1 MWREISKPDEI
12 KLNMTAMIDIVF
24 QLLVFFILTF
34 KVVAMEGDFNI
45 KMPLASESA
54 DTLDEELPDLIT
66 VRLLAGENGN
76 IASIIVDDNE
86 NLTEATMY
94 QDLTRIVE
102 QRLAGEGDPE
112 SESETEVEFEIAY
125 NLKYSYTVKAIEAVS
140 GRIQQDGTVKKLV
153 QKVTFKDTKK
163 DEYFFVA
170 IQLVHLQR

>member
-1 MWREISKPDEI
+1 MWMEVSEPEEI

-54 DTLDEELPDLIT
+54 DSLDEELPDLISI
-66 VRLLAGENGN
+66 RLLAGENGN

-86 NLTEATMY
+86 NLVDASMY

-102 QRLAGEGDPE
+102 QRLAGEGNPE
-112 SESETEVEFEIAY
+112 DNAETEVEFEIAY

-140 GRIQQDGTVKKLV
+140 GRIQQDGSVKKLV
-153 QKVTFKDTKK
+153 QKVKFKDARKI
-163 DEYFFVA
+163 D
-170 IQLVHLQR
+170 

>member
-153 QKVTFKDTKK
+153 QKVKFKDTKK
-163 DEYFFVA
+163 DE
-170 IQLVHLQR
+170 